1 MPQKVNG
8 YILFIDNLLFFKKG
22 KIYAIMGKKTMLL
35 WIINLHAKLDIII
48 LGKKV
53 NYESVVDST
62 ECKVHPYESGGTLF
76 RKIDNRHIAWGCRD

>member
-35 WIINLHAKLDIII
+35 
-48 LGKKV
+48 
-53 NYESVVDST
+53 
-62 ECKVHPYESGGTLF
+62 
-76 RKIDNRHIAWGCRD
+76 